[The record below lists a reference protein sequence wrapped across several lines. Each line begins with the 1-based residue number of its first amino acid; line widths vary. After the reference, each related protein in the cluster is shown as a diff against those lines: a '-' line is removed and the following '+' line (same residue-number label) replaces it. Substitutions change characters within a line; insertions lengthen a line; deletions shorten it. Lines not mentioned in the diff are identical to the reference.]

1 MQSLIEMKE
10 VLQIARMELLASIR
24 NRWTFIYASVFSV
37 LILALSYFGLV
48 TTLAV
53 GFQDL
58 TRTSASILSLSLYLI
73 PFIALVMGSTS
84 LTAEKGLNELIFAQ
98 PVTRNQIFLGK
109 LLGLFLSIFA
119 SVLIGF
125 SFAGFIIAIKAG
137 SRGILAYAGIVILS
151 LLLAFVFLAISGLI
165 SVACH
170 RTAKGIGISLLVGFF
185 FLFIYDLLVIGL
197 TVLMPERIGNRFALL
212 ALFGSPIGVT
222 RVAGLILIG
231 GKDLLGS
238 AGTQLIRLLNGE
250 ILALAL
256 LTLVLLL
263 YIAIPTYL
271 AVHLLSR
278 QDI

>member
-1 MQSLIEMKE
+1 MKA

-24 NRWTFIYASVFSV
+24 NRWTFIYASVFAV

-84 LTAEKGLNELIFAQ
+84 LTAERGLSELLFAQ
-98 PVTRNQIFLGK
+98 PVTRNQILLGK
-109 LLGLFLSIFA
+109 LLGLFLSLLA

-125 SFAGFIIAIKAG
+125 SFAGFIIGVKAG
-137 SRGILAYAGIVILS
+137 SRGILAYAGIVILA

-165 SVACH
+165 SVACQ
-170 RTAKGIGISLLVGFF
+170 RTAKGVGISLLVGFF

-197 TVLMPERIGNRFALL
+197 TVLLPERIGNKFALFALL
-212 ALFGSPIGVT
+212 GNPIGVT
-222 RVAGLILIG
+222 RVAGLIIIG

-238 AGTQLIRLLNGE
+238 AGAQLLRLLGGE
-250 ILALAL
+250 ILAFTL
-256 LTLVLLL
+256 LTIALLL
-263 YIAIPTYL
+263 YILIPICL
-271 AVHLLSR
+271 AVRLLSR